1 MFTKIKN
8 WFVHSETIFWARL
21 QVIAGVIW
29 AVISVADLSPLLS
42 PKALAIWLIIN
53 GIISEYL
60 RRRGTDTVTVAVV
73 REEPGEP
80 IVPVTVLESKPIEGA
95 V

>member
-1 MFTKIKN
+1 MFTSIKN

-21 QVIAGVIW
+21 QIAAGIIW
-29 AVISVADLSPLLS
+29 TVISIADLSPLLS
-42 PKALAIWLIIN
+42 PKALSIWLIVN

-60 RRRGTDTVTVAVV
+60 RRRGTDTITVAV

-80 IVPVTVLESKPIEGA
+80 IVPVTVLASKPIEGA